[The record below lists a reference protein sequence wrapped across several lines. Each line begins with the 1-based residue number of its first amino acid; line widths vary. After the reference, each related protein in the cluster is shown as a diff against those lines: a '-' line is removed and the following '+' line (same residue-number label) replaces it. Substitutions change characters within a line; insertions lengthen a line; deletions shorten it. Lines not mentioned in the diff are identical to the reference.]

1 MSFQASF
8 YKRYGRRVSH
18 KSCWGKEEAET
29 DSEYQ
34 ERIIHQFGLKDQVI
48 EVKNYSLIDI
58 PLTFIV
64 WLYLDILLGALFICG
79 GFLSKTIELGTPI
92 YFVGTFMVGVI
103 QSQRLKKRR
112 QVNGLEAVC

>member
-1 MSFQASF
+1 ML
-8 YKRYGRRVSH
+8 
-18 KSCWGKEEAET
+18 GKEEAET

-34 ERIIHQFGLKDQVI
+34 ERILHQFGLKDQVI

>member
-1 MSFQASF
+1 MGVESAI
-8 YKRYGRRVSH
+8 
-18 KSCWGKEEAET
+18 KSCWGEKEEAET

-64 WLYLDILLGALFICG
+64 WLYLDIFIR
-79 GFLSKTIELGTPI
+79 S
-92 YFVGTFMVGVI
+92 FVHLWWFSI
-103 QSQRLKKRR
+103 
-112 QVNGLEAVC
+112 